1 MASIA
6 KDIDQLDVVRTNL
19 VSAAR
24 ENGESLASLSSS
36 LGKNPAYL
44 QQFVKRG
51 SPRVLPEEIRYS
63 LARLLS
69 INESVLGGVDR
80 FPDPIQEDDDSASL
94 EAACRMDL
102 RGFAQRLSAARQ
114 KAGYYSQAK
123 FALKAEIPMSRY
135 IVLEHG
141 DDNPTIAELDAISAT
156 TGVSLNWLV
165 KG

>member
-1 MASIA
+1 MAPTE
-6 KDIDQLDVVRTNL
+6 KDIDQLDVVRSNL
-19 VSAAR
+19 LSAAR
-24 ENGESLASLSSS
+24 ENGTSLARLSSS

-51 SPRVLPEEIRYS
+51 SPRVLPEEIRHG

-69 INESVLGGVDR
+69 INETALGGVNHLA
-80 FPDPIQEDDDSASL
+80 DPFQEDDETASL
-94 EAACRMDL
+94 TPSCRIDL

-123 FALKAEIPMSRY
+123 FALRAEIPVSRY
-135 IVLEHG
+135 IVLEKG
-141 DDNPTIAELDAISAT
+141 DDDPTIAELDTIYAT
-156 TGVSLNWLV
+156 TGISLNWLV

>member
-1 MASIA
+1 MASIT

-19 VSAAR
+19 LSAAR

-51 SPRVLPEEIRYS
+51 SPRILPEEIRYS

-69 INESVLGGVDR
+69 INEAVLGGVER
-80 FPDPIQEDDDSASL
+80 LPDSLQEDDESGSL
-94 EAACRMDL
+94 EDACQLDL

-114 KAGYYSQAK
+114 KSGYYSQAK
-123 FALKAEIPMSRY
+123 FALKTEISMSRY
-135 IVLEHG
+135 IVLEQG
-141 DDNPTIAELDAISAT
+141 DDNPTISELDSISAT